1 MHMVNLMS
9 IAFADGEITD
19 DERDI
24 LIRIAKEM
32 GLTEAE
38 YNSCVDYWKITDEEN
53 IAIAIPE
60 SDEEQ
65 IEYLKHFALVMMIDG
80 QITDKEKGYLVH
92 IADKFGYDPEELLPA
107 LIDDVYHEYFEEEES
122 DENIEVVFVV
132 RPDGKATIY
141 EIEKEDWGKMAN
153 FIGAKRLAPLRID
166 TLDELGKNAGLGDH
180 LVAWTD
186 LDAPRKGLGQNIIAS
201 SFFPGVIAGDIVFSL
216 ADNLY
221 DPMPFFDIEEA
232 ERAIDAIGATL
243 EGVVTDM
250 VDLCVPQRDMVNLCV
265 PQRDYSKINP
275 FVDKGYVARIEPDG
289 NAYIVDTSNAVFALF
304 EEDIYDPARLDSL
317 NELGKKLG
325 IKGRLTIWTDNAAYR
340 KQMVMYDKVKLNSV
354 GCSIFP
360 GPVVDNFYL
369 ALEDNDFRLSV
380 FNNLEHLKKALSAIG
395 IETSITHNP

>member
-1 MHMVNLMS
+1 MLHMVNLMS
-9 IAFADGEITD
+9 IAFADGEIAD
-19 DERDI
+19 EERDI

-32 GLTEAE
+32 GLTEEE

-60 SDEEQ
+60 NDEEH

-80 QITDKEKGYLVH
+80 QITDKEKGHLVH
-92 IADKFGYDPEELLPA
+92 IADKFGYDAEELLPD
-107 LIDDVYHEYFEEEES
+107 LVDDVYQEYFEEEES

-153 FIGAKRLAPLRID
+153 LIGAKRLAPLRID

-186 LDAPRKGLGQNIIAS
+186 IDAPRKGLGQNSIAS

-250 VDLCVPQRDMVNLCV
+250 VDLCVPQRD
-265 PQRDYSKINP
+265 YSKINP

-289 NAYIVDTSNAVFALF
+289 KAFIVDTSAAVFALF

-340 KQMVMYDKVKLNSV
+340 KQMVMYDKVVLNPV
-354 GCSIFP
+354 GCNIFP
-360 GPVVDNFYL
+360 GPVVGNFYL

-380 FNNLEHLKKALSAIG
+380 FNNLEHLKKAIG
-395 IETSITHNP
+395 TIGGELKIEN